1 MLCKKGKILLHF
13 RLHIVTQDDLLLQ
26 FLLVIL
32 SKMHTFEKN
41 VFFFDVSY
49 NKKYQRLTFLI
60 LTKNCPL
67 FRTLLLLVKQY

>member
-32 SKMHTFEKN
+32 SKMHTFEKKR
-41 VFFFDVSY
+41 FFLMFH
-49 NKKYQRLTFLI
+49 I
-60 LTKNCPL
+60 IKNIRDLL
-67 FRTLLLLVKQY
+67 F

>member
-41 VFFFDVSY
+41 VFF
-49 NKKYQRLTFLI
+49 
-60 LTKNCPL
+60 
-67 FRTLLLLVKQY
+67 

>member
-41 VFFFDVSY
+41 IVFDVSY

-60 LTKNCPL
+60 LT
-67 FRTLLLLVKQY
+67 LLLLAKQY

>member
-41 VFFFDVSY
+41 VFFLMFH
-49 NKKYQRLTFLI
+49 I
-60 LTKNCPL
+60 IKNIRDLL
-67 FRTLLLLVKQY
+67 F

>member
-32 SKMHTFEKN
+32 SKMHTFEKII
-41 VFFFDVSY
+41 VFDVSY

-60 LTKNCPL
+60 LT
-67 FRTLLLLVKQY
+67 LLLLAKQY